1 MSTRTNDPAD
11 PVGIESTRWSVD
23 AAPSGIDHRRVGD
36 RGRVPAPRHYAA
48 VLAAEV
54 MRLRRELRAN
64 TDLAQGAH
72 AQWAGAADSEQ
83 GEDLDRI
90 EACERAA

>member
-11 PVGIESTRWSVD
+11 PVGIESTRWRVD
-23 AAPSGIDHRRVGD
+23 APPSGIDHRGGD

-72 AQWAGAADSEQ
+72 AQWAGAAGSEQ

-90 EACERAA
+90 EAYERAA